1 MFDTAVEST
10 YVWLAL
16 AVVGAGVFGLALRIP
31 TAPPPDATGVARTVD
46 SVASSPH
53 EATAR
58 HPLDARQIRLGSHR
72 LGLRGPGGD
81 AHASLAYGPV
91 VPATGGDGDRLA
103 AVLEGTA
110 EPSVRE
116 QTAVRT
122 SARPVARPRPVV
134 ATGAG
139 NARRPS
145 RHVGRSMR
153 PSSASRGQTE
163 PVAALVAVVVVALAL
178 AVYAGAFEE
187 SAGLCRPRPRGG
199 RRRPRRTGDNRGG
212 VARPGRLGDALDRVP
227 TGFEANATLT
237 VGDRTEHAGS
247 AAPTTADSASRRVS
261 VRVGAGRVASG
272 RLEVHVWT

>member
-103 AVLEGTA
+103 AVLEGVPPNRVFA
-110 EPSVRE
+110 SKQRF
-116 QTAVRT
+116 
-122 SARPVARPRPVV
+122 AR
-134 ATGAG
+134 
-139 NARRPS
+139 
-145 RHVGRSMR
+145 
-153 PSSASRGQTE
+153 
-163 PVAALVAVVVVALAL
+163 
-178 AVYAGAFEE
+178 
-187 SAGLCRPRPRGG
+187 
-199 RRRPRRTGDNRGG
+199 
-212 VARPGRLGDALDRVP
+212 ALDRSRVRDP
-227 TGFEANATLT
+227 SWQPAPETLVVRRVTWGEVNATL
-237 VGDRTEHAGS
+237 VGE
-247 AAPTTADSASRRVS
+247 
-261 VRVGAGRVASG
+261 
-272 RLEVHVWT
+272 